1 METERE
7 VLVTGGTSGIGEAVA
22 SRFAQPGTRVF
33 ITGRDRGEAVL
44 EEFATEGHGI
54 RPERMTQHARE
65 ALYASITGV
74 ATLLVMIPSSEA
86 FTGRSAASSLLGTMG
101 GLFAASLVVDTIAH
115 ASGRGGAARTSTMR
129 RILGASIRAL
139 EITVVPA
146 VLLLLSD
153 TGIWRLR
160 TGLTL
165 AIAALTVTQL
175 VLVLWGLRGSATT
188 KGQKVGYLLLQLAAV
203 GGVVLL
209 KVVVH

>member
-1 METERE
+1 MKIERQA
-7 VLVTGGTSGIGEAVA
+7 LGTGGTGHD
-22 SRFAQPGTRVF
+22 TRP
-33 ITGRDRGEAVL
+33 A
-44 EEFATEGHGI
+44 
-54 RPERMTQHARE
+54 PMTQHARE

-101 GLFAASLVVDTIAH
+101 GLFAAGLVADTIAH
-115 ASGRGGAARTSTMR
+115 ASEGGGATRRSTMR

-153 TGIWRLR
+153 TGIWSLR

-188 KGQKVGYLLLQLAAV
+188 KGQKAGYLLLQLAAV

>member
-1 METERE
+1 MKIETE
-7 VLVTGGTSGIGEAVA
+7 VLVTD
-22 SRFAQPGTRVF
+22 GTRP
-33 ITGRDRGEAVL
+33 A
-44 EEFATEGHGI
+44 
-54 RPERMTQHARE
+54 RMTHHARE
-65 ALYASITGV
+65 ALYASITGI
-74 ATLLVMIPSSEA
+74 ATLLVMIPSAEA

-101 GLFAASLVVDTIAH
+101 GLFAASLVADTIAH
-115 ASGRGGAARTSTMR
+115 ASERGGATRRSTMR

-153 TGIWRLR
+153 TGLWSLR

-188 KGQKVGYLLLQLAAV
+188 KAQKAGYLLLQLAAV

-209 KVVVH
+209 KVIAH

>member
-1 METERE
+1 MEIERQE
-7 VLVTGGTSGIGEAVA
+7 RATAGDGRRT
-22 SRFAQPGTRVF
+22 AQ
-33 ITGRDRGEAVL
+33 I
-44 EEFATEGHGI
+44 
-54 RPERMTQHARE
+54 TQHARE

-86 FTGRSAASSLLGTMG
+86 FTGRSAAGSLLSTMG
-101 GLFAASLVVDTIAH
+101 GLFAASLVADTIAH
-115 ASGRGGAARTSTMR
+115 AGEHGGATRRGTMR
-129 RILGASIRAL
+129 RILRASIRAL

-153 TGIWRLR
+153 TGIWSLR

-175 VLVLWGLRGSATT
+175 VLVLAGLRGSATT
-188 KGQKVGYLLLQLAAV
+188 KWQKAGYLLLQLAAV

-209 KVVVH
+209 KVLVH

>member
-7 VLVTGGTSGIGEAVA
+7 VLVTGG
-22 SRFAQPGTRVF
+22 
-33 ITGRDRGEAVL
+33 L
-44 EEFATEGHGI
+44 TEGHGI
-54 RPERMTQHARE
+54 RAARMTQQVRE

-74 ATLLVMIPSSEA
+74 ATLLVMIPLAEA

-101 GLFAASLVVDTIAH
+101 GLFAASLVAETIAH
-115 ASGRGGAARTSTMR
+115 ASERGGATRRSTMR

-153 TGIWRLR
+153 TGIWSLR

-165 AIAALTVTQL
+165 SIAALTLTQL
-175 VLVLWGLRGSATT
+175 LLVLWGLRGSATT

-209 KVVVH
+209 KVAVH

>member
-1 METERE
+1 M
-7 VLVTGGTSGIGEAVA
+7 
-22 SRFAQPGTRVF
+22 
-33 ITGRDRGEAVL
+33 
-44 EEFATEGHGI
+44 
-54 RPERMTQHARE
+54 RMTQHARE
-65 ALYASITGV
+65 AIYASISGV

-86 FTGRSAASSLLGTMG
+86 FTGRSAAGSLLGTMG
-101 GLFAASLVVDTIAH
+101 GLFAAGIVADMIAH
-115 ASGRGGAARTSTMR
+115 ASEHGGATRPSTMR

-153 TGIWRLR
+153 TGIWSLR

-175 VLVLWGLRGSATT
+175 VLVVLGLRGSATT
-188 KGQKVGYLLLQLAAV
+188 KWQKAGYLLLQLAAV
-203 GGVVLL
+203 GGVVLF

>member
-1 METERE
+1 MEVERP
-7 VLVTGGTSGIGEAVA
+7 VLATGD
-22 SRFAQPGTRVF
+22 TRP
-33 ITGRDRGEAVL
+33 A
-44 EEFATEGHGI
+44 
-54 RPERMTQHARE
+54 RMTQHARE

-86 FTGRSAASSLLGTMG
+86 FTGRAAAGSLLGTMG
-101 GLFAASLVVDTIAH
+101 GLLAAGLVADTIAH
-115 ASGRGGAARTSTMR
+115 ASEHGGATRRSTMR

-153 TGIWRLR
+153 TGIWSLR
-160 TGLTL
+160 TGLVL

-188 KGQKVGYLLLQLAAV
+188 TWQKAGYLLLQLAAV

>member
-1 METERE
+1 MQIERH
-7 VLVTGGTSGIGEAVA
+7 VHVTGGT
-22 SRFAQPGTRVF
+22 RPG
-33 ITGRDRGEAVL
+33 GGSA
-44 EEFATEGHGI
+44 
-54 RPERMTQHARE
+54 PMTQHARE

-101 GLFAASLVVDTIAH
+101 GLFAAALVADTIAH
-115 ASGRGGAARTSTMR
+115 ASEGGGATRRGTMR

-139 EITVVPA
+139 EITVVPTI
-146 VLLLLSD
+146 VLLLSD
-153 TGIWRLR
+153 TGIWNLR

-188 KGQKVGYLLLQLAAV
+188 KVQKAGYLLLQLAAV

-209 KVVVH
+209 KVAVH